1 MSFATFGPGLMLDF
15 IELNPFP
22 RVGLSPESAE
32 IARRLFAR
40 HMDAIE
46 AAAAPRSS

>member
-1 MSFATFGPGLMLDF
+1 MLDF